1 MFIELYVVPY
11 GFLFL
16 LWLLWLNFYLFGLF
30 FWIELLFRT
39 YGFQIKLWYVS
50 AVIGIFNFE
59 MAFFLGLLYFLGS
72 VGFEFYIVFRTIRTL
87 VAGIRLFKL
96 MAIIV
101 FLFNEFASV
110 ILIFDVKNIALLIL
124 DISSGIKHIMVCL
137 LFLRLIFELAPIKL

>member
-16 LWLLWLNFYLFGLF
+16 PWLLWLNFYLFGLIL
-30 FWIELLFRT
+30 WLELLFRT

-50 AVIGIFNFE
+50 AVIGIFNLE
-59 MAFFLGLLYFLGS
+59 MTLFLGLLYFLGS

-96 MAIIV
+96 MAIVI

-110 ILIFDVKNIALLIL
+110 ILIFDVENIALLIL

>member
-96 MAIIV
+96 MAIVI